1 VSESL
6 LSPKRERR
14 KQQRP
19 GELLEAALDLFVEK
33 GFAATKS
40 EEVAAK
46 AGVSKGTLFLYFPS
60 KEELFKAVVRENV
73 VKTVKE
79 GALEVANFKGSSAEL
94 LKTLMLEW
102 WRRYGS
108 TKASGITKL
117 IISEGNHFPDLA
129 AFYQEEVIDPATRM
143 LKDILERGRATG
155 EFLNFNTEHTTMVVI
170 APMLFLI
177 MSKAR
182 QLPLYFWFPR
192 NQPRKF
198 HSAACRP
205 ACAWT
210 FESKLTMLISKK
222 IVVGIALVALAG
234 LLTLGFQKGWIGKR
248 ATQSS
253 SLKTNGPVSIELS
266 EGDIAIAQKM
276 TMTQGL
282 PISGTLK
289 AVRSAMVKARVAG
302 ELVLLEVREGDA
314 VKMGQVVAR
323 VDNTEYLARQTQNKQ
338 QAEAARAQVEVAQRQ
353 FDNNN
358 ALVNQGFISKTALD
372 TSISNLNGA
381 KASYQAALAT
391 LDVATKALDDSV
403 LKAPLNGFVSQRF
416 AQPGERVAPEAR
428 IIEIVD
434 LSQLELEATLTSAQA
449 MNVKLGQIAQAD
461 C

>member
-1 VSESL
+1 
-6 LSPKRERR
+6 
-14 KQQRP
+14 
-19 GELLEAALDLFVEK
+19 
-33 GFAATKS
+33 
-40 EEVAAK
+40 
-46 AGVSKGTLFLYFPS
+46 
-60 KEELFKAVVRENV
+60 
-73 VKTVKE
+73 
-79 GALEVANFKGSSAEL
+79 
-94 LKTLMLEW
+94 
-102 WRRYGS
+102 
-108 TKASGITKL
+108 
-117 IISEGNHFPDLA
+117 
-129 AFYQEEVIDPATRM
+129 
-143 LKDILERGRATG
+143 
-155 EFLNFNTEHTTMVVI
+155 
-170 APMLFLI
+170 
-177 MSKAR
+177 
-182 QLPLYFWFPR
+182 
-192 NQPRKF
+192 
-198 HSAACRP
+198 
-205 ACAWT
+205 
-210 FESKLTMLISKK
+210 MLISKK
-222 IVVGIALVALAG
+222 IVFGIAFVALAG

-266 EGDIAIAQKM
+266 DGDIAIAQKM

-282 PISGTLK
+282 PVSGTLK

-314 VKMGQVVAR
+314 VKIGQIVAR
-323 VDNTEYLARQTQNKQ
+323 VDNTEYLARQNQNKQ

-381 KASYQAALAT
+381 KASYQAALST

-449 MNVKLGQIAQAD
+449 MNVKLGQIAKLNVEGTHEEVSAKVLRINPSTQTGSRSVLIYLGLQSHPMLRQGVFVQGSLGTQKVQAIVVPLESVRSD
-461 C
+461 KPMPYVQAIRDDKVMHIQVELGAKGEANGQAVMALKEIEEGTQLLAPSAGAVRDGTLVTRASKTPTTTTGAKP

>member
-1 VSESL
+1 
-6 LSPKRERR
+6 
-14 KQQRP
+14 
-19 GELLEAALDLFVEK
+19 
-33 GFAATKS
+33 
-40 EEVAAK
+40 
-46 AGVSKGTLFLYFPS
+46 
-60 KEELFKAVVRENV
+60 
-73 VKTVKE
+73 
-79 GALEVANFKGSSAEL
+79 
-94 LKTLMLEW
+94 
-102 WRRYGS
+102 
-108 TKASGITKL
+108 
-117 IISEGNHFPDLA
+117 
-129 AFYQEEVIDPATRM
+129 
-143 LKDILERGRATG
+143 
-155 EFLNFNTEHTTMVVI
+155 
-170 APMLFLI
+170 
-177 MSKAR
+177 
-182 QLPLYFWFPR
+182 
-192 NQPRKF
+192 
-198 HSAACRP
+198 
-205 ACAWT
+205 
-210 FESKLTMLISKK
+210 MLISKK
-222 IVVGIALVALAG
+222 LVFGIAFVVLAG

-266 EGDIAIAQKM
+266 DGDIAIAQKM

-282 PISGTLK
+282 PVSGTLK

-314 VKMGQVVAR
+314 VKMGQIVAR
-323 VDNTEYLARQTQNKQ
+323 VDNTEYLARQSQNKQ

-381 KASYQAALAT
+381 KASYQAALST

-449 MNVKLGQIAQAD
+449 MNVKLGQIAKLNVEGTNEEVSAKVLRINPSTQTGSRSVLIYLGLQSHPMLRQGVFVQGSLGTQKVQAIVVPLESVRSD
-461 C
+461 KTKPYVQVIRDDKVMHIQVDLGAKGEANGQAVMALKEIEEGALLLAPSAGAVRDGTLVTRAPKNPTTTTGAKP

>member
-1 VSESL
+1 
-6 LSPKRERR
+6 
-14 KQQRP
+14 
-19 GELLEAALDLFVEK
+19 
-33 GFAATKS
+33 
-40 EEVAAK
+40 
-46 AGVSKGTLFLYFPS
+46 
-60 KEELFKAVVRENV
+60 
-73 VKTVKE
+73 
-79 GALEVANFKGSSAEL
+79 
-94 LKTLMLEW
+94 
-102 WRRYGS
+102 
-108 TKASGITKL
+108 
-117 IISEGNHFPDLA
+117 
-129 AFYQEEVIDPATRM
+129 
-143 LKDILERGRATG
+143 
-155 EFLNFNTEHTTMVVI
+155 
-170 APMLFLI
+170 
-177 MSKAR
+177 
-182 QLPLYFWFPR
+182 
-192 NQPRKF
+192 
-198 HSAACRP
+198 
-205 ACAWT
+205 
-210 FESKLTMLISKK
+210 MLISKK
-222 IVVGIALVALAG
+222 FIWGIAFVALAG

-266 EGDIAIAQKM
+266 DGDIAIAQKM

-302 ELVLLEVREGDA
+302 ELVMLEVREGDA
-314 VKMGQVVAR
+314 VKIGQIVAR
-323 VDNTEYLARQTQNKQ
+323 VDNTEYLARQNQNKQ

-381 KASYQAALAT
+381 KASYQAALST

-449 MNVKLGQIAQAD
+449 MNVKLGQIAKLNVEGTHEEVSAKVLRINPSTQTGSRSVLIYLGLQSHPILRQGVFVQGSLGTQKVQAIVVPLESVRSD
-461 C
+461 KTKPYVQAIRDDKVMHIQVELGAKGEANGQAVMALKEIEEGALLLAPSAGAVRDGTLVTRAPKAPTATTGAKP

>member
-1 VSESL
+1 
-6 LSPKRERR
+6 
-14 KQQRP
+14 
-19 GELLEAALDLFVEK
+19 
-33 GFAATKS
+33 
-40 EEVAAK
+40 
-46 AGVSKGTLFLYFPS
+46 
-60 KEELFKAVVRENV
+60 
-73 VKTVKE
+73 
-79 GALEVANFKGSSAEL
+79 
-94 LKTLMLEW
+94 
-102 WRRYGS
+102 
-108 TKASGITKL
+108 
-117 IISEGNHFPDLA
+117 
-129 AFYQEEVIDPATRM
+129 
-143 LKDILERGRATG
+143 
-155 EFLNFNTEHTTMVVI
+155 
-170 APMLFLI
+170 
-177 MSKAR
+177 
-182 QLPLYFWFPR
+182 
-192 NQPRKF
+192 
-198 HSAACRP
+198 
-205 ACAWT
+205 
-210 FESKLTMLISKK
+210 MLISKK

-266 EGDIAIAQKM
+266 DGDIAIAQKM

-282 PISGTLK
+282 PVSGTLK

-449 MNVKLGQIAQAD
+449 MNVKLGQIAKLNVEGTHEEVSAKVLRINPSTQAGSRSVLIYLGLQSNPLLRQGVFVQGSLGTQKVQAIVVPLESVRSD
-461 C
+461 KTIPYVQTIRDDKVKHIQVELGAKGEANGQAVMALKEIEEGALLLAPSAGAVRDGTLVTRTPKTPTVTTGAKP

>member
-1 VSESL
+1 
-6 LSPKRERR
+6 
-14 KQQRP
+14 
-19 GELLEAALDLFVEK
+19 
-33 GFAATKS
+33 
-40 EEVAAK
+40 
-46 AGVSKGTLFLYFPS
+46 
-60 KEELFKAVVRENV
+60 
-73 VKTVKE
+73 
-79 GALEVANFKGSSAEL
+79 
-94 LKTLMLEW
+94 
-102 WRRYGS
+102 
-108 TKASGITKL
+108 
-117 IISEGNHFPDLA
+117 
-129 AFYQEEVIDPATRM
+129 
-143 LKDILERGRATG
+143 
-155 EFLNFNTEHTTMVVI
+155 
-170 APMLFLI
+170 
-177 MSKAR
+177 
-182 QLPLYFWFPR
+182 
-192 NQPRKF
+192 
-198 HSAACRP
+198 
-205 ACAWT
+205 
-210 FESKLTMLISKK
+210 MLISKK
-222 IVVGIALVALAG
+222 FIWGIAFVALAG

-253 SLKTNGPVSIELS
+253 ALKTNGPVSIELS
-266 EGDIAIAQKM
+266 DGDIAIAQKM

-302 ELVLLEVREGDA
+302 EIVLLEVREGDA
-314 VKMGQVVAR
+314 VKIGQIVAR
-323 VDNTEYLARQTQNKQ
+323 VDNTEYLARQNQNKQ

-449 MNVKLGQIAQAD
+449 MNVKLGQIAKLNVEGTHEEVSAKVLRINPSTQTGSRSVLIYLGLQSHPILRQGVFVQGSLGTQKVQAIVVPLESVRSD
-461 C
+461 KTKPYVQAIRDDKVMHIQVELGAKGEANGQAVMALKEIEEGALLLAPSAGAVRDGTLVTRAPKAPTATTGAKP